1 MLERL
6 WHLVS
11 SPFRPWAEQHSPAR
25 VSCDA
30 SSAIWN
36 AWSTCW
42 QPLAAA
48 PSWCECFECPGCSSH
63 ASLPTAELC
72 MQALH
77 TLDLTIY
84 DEALARVGEVTPDVC
99 QIEDLVTSA
108 PSHPLAKPA
117 PLMQMGEG
125 MAGAAGRMDTPASS
139 TSSRLA
145 STSPSTKHGK
155 QREGHGPAAVDK
167 RRRRTERPRKLRRL
181 THPRRRTLRTS
192 AGYASETEIKEVH
205 VHGAAAHCARL
216 HLSTP

>member
-1 MLERL
+1 
-6 WHLVS
+6 
-11 SPFRPWAEQHSPAR
+11 
-25 VSCDA
+25 
-30 SSAIWN
+30 
-36 AWSTCW
+36 
-42 QPLAAA
+42 
-48 PSWCECFECPGCSSH
+48 
-63 ASLPTAELC
+63 

-167 RRRRTERPRKLRRL
+167 RRRKDRKTKKTEEAHTPKKEDAKDLGWLRKRD
-181 THPRRRTLRTS
+181 
-192 AGYASETEIKEVH
+192 
-205 VHGAAAHCARL
+205 
-216 HLSTP
+216 